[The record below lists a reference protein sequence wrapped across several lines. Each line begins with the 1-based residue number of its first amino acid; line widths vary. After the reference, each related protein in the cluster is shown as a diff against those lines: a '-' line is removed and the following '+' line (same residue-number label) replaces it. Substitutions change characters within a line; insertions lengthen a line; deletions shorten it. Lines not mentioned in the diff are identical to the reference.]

1 MEIGHIWDYRVMDK
15 DGRSCMYAIETV
27 ETYVSGNLETQDN
40 TITTISYEF
49 SLASN
54 C

>member
-1 MEIGHIWDYRVMDK
+1 MDK

-27 ETYVSGNLETQDN
+27 ETYVSGNLETRDN